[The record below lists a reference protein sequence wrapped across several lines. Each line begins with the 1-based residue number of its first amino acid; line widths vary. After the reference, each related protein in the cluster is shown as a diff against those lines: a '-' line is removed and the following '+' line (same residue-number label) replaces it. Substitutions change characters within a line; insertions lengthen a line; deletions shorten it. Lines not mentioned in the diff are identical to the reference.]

1 MMTLL
6 LVSAA
11 MLGALAFFEPCTI
24 ATHTLF
30 AARTQRE
37 SGGPCCKGLLQVWL
51 ARSVLVTLPLLALN
65 ALVPTPD
72 WSPQVAASILSMMG
86 AIYLLSRSVY
96 LPIPHLELYK
106 LLPGGRQWP
115 AAIRL
120 GLTLPACT
128 LPLYVVVA
136 GLSVVNGSLPA
147 ALFAGLLFA
156 TLFTLPTALTVF
168 STLSAGQR
176 GWLVKA
182 ATVTP
187 ILTAALFFA
196 AALTLWLPTLSFPEL
211 SLSALESDH
220 LRSVVSESSWA
231 GIGVSLLAG
240 LVFSFNPVSFAAIP
254 VMLAYVTKAHS

>member
-11 MLGALAFFEPCTI
+11 ILGTLAFFEPCTI

-30 AARTQRE
+30 AARTRRE
-37 SGGPCCKGLLQVWL
+37 PGGPCCKCLLQVWL

-65 ALVPTPD
+65 VLVPTPD
-72 WSPQVAASILSMMG
+72 WSPQVVALILTMMG
-86 AIYLLSRSVY
+86 AVYLLSRSVY

-115 AAIRL
+115 DAVRL

-136 GLSVVNGSLPA
+136 GLSVINGSLPA

-156 TLFTLPTALTVF
+156 TLFTLPTAWYGLALLLAFAVGR
-168 STLSAGQR
+168 SIPILLGAWSIGWLESLRVLGRYQR
-176 GWLVKA
+176 GFELLGGVVLIGAGFYLLNEYFMLV
-182 ATVTP
+182 
-187 ILTAALFFA
+187 
-196 AALTLWLPTLSFPEL
+196 
-211 SLSALESDH
+211 
-220 LRSVVSESSWA
+220 
-231 GIGVSLLAG
+231 G
-240 LVFSFNPVSFAAIP
+240 
-254 VMLAYVTKAHS
+254 Y